1 MKLITNLDTF
11 GTVCS
16 HVGMNVTMSEVSQI
30 AKDLPTGKSSGLDGL
45 NGESMKQAH
54 PLLCLLVSIC
64 FTSMFKHCYMRQSMI
79 NSAIIPII
87 KNKSGDFT
95 DKNNYI
101 PIALSSIISK
111 VFEHTIV
118 IRLEEYLWTY
128 DNQFRFK
135 FGHSTDLYLYI
146 N

>member
-1 MKLITNLDTF
+1 MVTILETF

-30 AKDLPTGKSSGLDGL
+30 VKGLPTGKSSELDSL
-45 NGESMKQAH
+45 NGESMKHAH

-64 FTSMFKHCYMRQSMI
+64 FTSMFKHCYMPQSMI
-79 NSAIIPII
+79 NSVIFSII

-95 DKNNYI
+95 DKNHYR
-101 PIALSSIISK
+101 PIAPSSIISK

-118 IRLEEYLWTY
+118 IRLEEYLSTN
-128 DNQFRFK
+128 DNQFGFK
-135 FGHSTDLYLYI
+135 SGHSTDFCIYALT
-146 N
+146 